1 MNPRENKDIF
11 NSSFIFPILSKLYNG
26 YRPAQIAAQLG
37 ITPQAV
43 KYHTDRMID
52 AGLIRKDKGD
62 RIKWVIEQKGL
73 FILKQKATGSVKS
86 FNNYQTRLIP
96 TRLDNLSFEF
106 KILNLLTADPN
117 LEWNEMKNDVSKSSL
132 KYDTYTVELIKAE
145 KCSAMLIHMNKEYC
159 FDWISELINQY
170 NLALLHA
177 RQVATKFSLQISEVG
192 KIIKRPHI
200 AFEKDLIALFTAAS
214 HTAELKTDETSR
226 AWVDSSNGQGEFETD
241 NIDYAYQYLTMPRTI
256 QEIAN
261 MTATTTKWIIGYEK
275 CYLPSLTI
283 NN

>member
-52 AGLIRKDKGD
+52 AGLIRKVKGD

-73 FILKQKATGSVKS
+73 FILKQKATGSVES

-96 TRLDNLSFEF
+96 TRLDNLSFGF
-106 KILNLLTADPN
+106 KILNLLPVNPN
-117 LEWNEMKNDVSKSSL
+117 LEWNEMKNDVSKCSL

-145 KCSAMLIHMNKEYC
+145 KGSVMLIHINRKYC

-177 RQVATKFSLQISEVG
+177 RQVATKFNLQISEVG

-200 AFEKDLIALFTAAS
+200 AFEKDLIAFFTAAS

-226 AWVDSSNGQGEFETD
+226 AWVDSSNGPGEFETD

-256 QEIAN
+256 EEIAN
-261 MTATTTKWIIGYEK
+261 MTLTTSRQIIGYER
-275 CYLPSLTI
+275 YYHPGLTV